1 MDIDDFD
8 REEDVIKVERKG
20 HLRGKVGS
28 IVVKLKDEDA
38 KRKIMKKKQEL
49 LNSTDPEL
57 KS

>member
-1 MDIDDFD
+1 MDIEDFD
-8 REEDVIKVERKG
+8 PEEDVIKVGRKG